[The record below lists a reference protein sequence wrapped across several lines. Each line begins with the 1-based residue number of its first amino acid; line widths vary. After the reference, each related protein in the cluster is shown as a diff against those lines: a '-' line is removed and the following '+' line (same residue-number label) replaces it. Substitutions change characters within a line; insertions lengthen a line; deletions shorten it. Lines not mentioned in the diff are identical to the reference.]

1 MEKMKQAAFLLLMA
15 VMNATGV
22 WMLLLR
28 LLGEKIEQ
36 VDRMMGCAL
45 FACLVLLFLMFFS
58 RQKNVNC
65 HSQVLEHQG

>member
-28 LLGEKIEQ
+28 LLQFTRNVRQRFVISKFRLFFFRKIKKA
-36 VDRMMGCAL
+36 RL
-45 FACLVLLFLMFFS
+45 
-58 RQKNVNC
+58 
-65 HSQVLEHQG
+65 